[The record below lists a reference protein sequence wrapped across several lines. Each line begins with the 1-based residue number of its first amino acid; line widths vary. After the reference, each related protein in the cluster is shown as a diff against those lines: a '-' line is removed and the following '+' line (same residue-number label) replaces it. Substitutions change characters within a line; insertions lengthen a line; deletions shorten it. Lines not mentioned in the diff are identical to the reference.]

1 VETEIRLQKQDK
13 LLYIPTDH
21 GKEIG
26 TMMEILRAEGGKDR
40 VVVDLSQITLSV
52 CLCLTLC
59 MLEALFLALS
69 LFHFLFSPPLSLSLS
84 LSLSLPI
91 YHR

>member
-1 VETEIRLQKQDK
+1 
-13 LLYIPTDH
+13 
-21 GKEIG
+21 
-26 TMMEILRAEGGKDR
+26 MMEILRAEGGKDR

-84 LSLSLPI
+84 LPISSYLSQVTMNWRQLSLGTPR
-91 YHR
+91 YLPFLSLL